1 MARYGG
7 LGVRLGKGST
17 LLGIVAKGV
26 GARHIIT
33 QSLRLALVIAL
44 FPCMVLNHALAYRR
58 VSEANEQSDT
68 VWIYSIDY
76 CNSSML

>member
-17 LLGIVAKGV
+17 LLGIVAKGI
-26 GARHIIT
+26 GTRRIIA

-44 FPCMVLNHALAYRR
+44 FPCMVYLVQWPMYRR
-58 VSEANEQSDT
+58 ASEASEQRDRA
-68 VWIYSIDY
+68 
-76 CNSSML
+76 